1 MTYGRIGSLVI
12 GKYYNEVYLKSN
24 NAQGRVIGLPVRL
37 PQNSNLK
44 FYFKCEG
51 YQIAHTFF
59 DENLRLVRDGSWH
72 PNDIEIPPRDREVY
86 VAAYIKRDD
95 NTIMSQ
101 SDIDYIKRNAIIV
114 AIDSFENISYTPH
127 QSDKKRLLYYNEET
141 QTWENPILRQWD
153 SIEKHSDGKYYY
165 HQRSGEKVL
174 DGSDSYGYYMASTQ
188 PSDTSLLNIYV
199 SRALTDAINSS
210 PIITNKFT
218 NSTEIKKGNIYT
230 GGNNNLHFIIEASTL
245 STQDAQGFKQW
256 LQTNNLTVV
265 YQLAEE
271 KVYECTNIDL
281 ITYANET
288 NYIVESGAI
297 VPKTTLKVMSN
308 ISNTVRELQRKV
320 STLES
325 YIQYVMIDAL
335 NNALNE

>member
-1 MTYGRIGSLVI
+1 MPPNTFINAELNSGECVRFINFPKKVWVGNYDYASLAKYIIIGTDTL
-12 GKYYNEVYLKSN
+12 
-24 NAQGRVIGLPVRL
+24 
-37 PQNSNLK
+37 
-44 FYFKCEG
+44 
-51 YQIAHTFF
+51 
-59 DENLRLVRDGSWH
+59 
-72 PNDIEIPPRDREVY
+72 
-86 VAAYIKRDD
+86 
-95 NTIMSQ
+95 
-101 SDIDYIKRNAIIV
+101 
-114 AIDSFENISYTPH
+114 NI
-127 QSDKKRLLYYNEET
+127 DKKPLLYYNNET
-141 QTWENPILRQWD
+141 QVWEKPILRQWD

-288 NYIVESGAI
+288 NYVVNSGAI
-297 VPKTTLKVMSN
+297 APKTTLKVMSN